1 MSSGTVETQFSLSK
15 CLFKHGLNSL
25 NAKQDL
31 TACLP
36 FMFSL
41 AEIILHINEMF
52 ILKTKES
59 WVITVMIIDQKRL
72 DH

>member
-1 MSSGTVETQFSLSK
+1 MSK
-15 CLFKHGLNSL
+15 RPFKHHLNSL
-25 NAKQDL
+25 NAKRDL
-31 TACLP
+31 TARLP
-36 FMFSL
+36 FTFSL

-52 ILKTKES
+52 ILKTKER